1 MIPDGPL
8 FHKPKSILAARKI
21 LYASLFLGILGFLI
35 SEFSSLTADPLK
47 MRRLMSNLSILMLL
61 FISVRF
67 IGFGKKW
74 ARNLFLFLFMF
85 LVAVSPKYVP
95 FIFKVSLVLGF
106 LFVLQM
112 LLQILALVYL
122 YSKSGN
128 EWFSSFKNPNAGGRV

>member
-1 MIPDGPL
+1 
-8 FHKPKSILAARKI
+8 
-21 LYASLFLGILGFLI
+21 
-35 SEFSSLTADPLK
+35 
-47 MRRLMSNLSILMLL
+47 
-61 FISVRF
+61 
-67 IGFGKKW
+67 
-74 ARNLFLFLFMF
+74 
-85 LVAVSPKYVP
+85 VP